1 MIKCF
6 RNNCMKLIIV
16 CDSFPMEKNYHSGT
30 LKKSI
35 RISTEPD
42 KAWNVLSRI
51 AQLNW
56 LEGIKSSKFAS
67 NKKRGIGARR
77 KISFMD
83 GTNVEETIVGWRPK
97 KYFSYIATSGLPLRG
112 YHATISISKEK
123 NMVKIEWE
131 SFFSSD
137 LMGKKEFNDFVELL
151 SNFYTL
157 SLKNLRTSME
167 K

>member
-1 MIKCF
+1 
-6 RNNCMKLIIV
+6 
-16 CDSFPMEKNYHSGT
+16 
-30 LKKSI
+30 
-35 RISTEPD
+35 
-42 KAWNVLSRI
+42 
-51 AQLNW
+51 
-56 LEGIKSSKFAS
+56 
-67 NKKRGIGARR
+67 
-77 KISFMD
+77 MD

>member
-1 MIKCF
+1 
-6 RNNCMKLIIV
+6 
-16 CDSFPMEKNYHSGT
+16 MEKIYHLGT

-35 RISTEPD
+35 DVFTEPE
-42 KAWNVLSRI
+42 KAWSVLSKI
-51 AQLNW
+51 TDLGW
-56 LEGIKSSKFAS
+56 LSGIKSSKFLTP
-67 NKKRGIGARR
+67 KKSGTGAIRR
-77 KISFMD
+77 ISFMD
-83 GTNVEETIVGWRPK
+83 GTIVKEIIVGWRPK